1 MQKAT
6 ALPILMYHHVSP
18 NPGLVTVSPVAFRA
32 QMEALAGAGWR
43 TAGLD
48 EAARFFRGEAVP
60 AKTCVVTF
68 DDGYLDN
75 QVYAAPVLR
84 DYGLS
89 AVIFTV
95 TGWLGEGPVRDG
107 NQETP
112 DHRECKRRIAAGDAG
127 SVTLR
132 WSEAE
137 RLQASGVFEF
147 HSHTHTHTRWDK
159 TLADPGER
167 QEALANDLL
176 RSRKL
181 LQERLGV
188 LSRHLC
194 WPQGYHDD
202 QYVATAKGIG
212 FDHLYT
218 TEPTMNFPNSA
229 VDRIGRFVTKER
241 SGNWLLRRTR
251 LYASPWVGGF
261 YCAVRSAR

>member
-6 ALPILMYHHVSP
+6 ALPTLMSHHVSP

-32 QMEALAGAGWR
+32 QMEALTGAGWH
-43 TAGLD
+43 TPGLD

-75 QVYAAPVLR
+75 QVYVA
-84 DYGLS
+84 
-89 AVIFTV
+89 
-95 TGWLGEGPVRDG
+95 PVRDG

-112 DHRECKRRIAAGDAG
+112 DHRECKRRIAAGDAD

-137 RLQASGVFEF
+137 RLQTSGVFEF
-147 HSHTHTHTRWDK
+147 HSHTHTHTRWDR

-194 WPQGYHDD
+194 WPQGYHDH
-202 QYVATAKGIG
+202 QYVATAKSLG
-212 FDHLYT
+212 FDHLYS
-218 TEPTMNFPNSA
+218 TESTMNLPNSA

-261 YCAVRSAR
+261 YCAVHSAR

>member
-1 MQKAT
+1 MPGA
-6 ALPILMYHHVSP
+6 VSGASF
-18 NPGLVTVSPVAFRA
+18 PGRHW
-32 QMEALAGAGWR
+32 Q
-43 TAGLD
+43 
-48 EAARFFRGEAVP
+48 
-60 AKTCVVTF
+60 
-68 DDGYLDN
+68 
-75 QVYAAPVLR
+75 
-84 DYGLS
+84 
-89 AVIFTV
+89 
-95 TGWLGEGPVRDG
+95 GP
-107 NQETP
+107 
-112 DHRECKRRIAAGDAG
+112 DAD

-137 RLQASGVFEF
+137 RLQASRVFEF
-147 HSHTHTHTRWDK
+147 HSHTHTHWDK

-194 WPQGYHDD
+194 WPQGYHDH
-202 QYVATAKGIG
+202 QYVATAKSLG
-212 FDHLYT
+212 FDHLYA
-218 TEPTMNFPNSA
+218 TESTMNLPNSA